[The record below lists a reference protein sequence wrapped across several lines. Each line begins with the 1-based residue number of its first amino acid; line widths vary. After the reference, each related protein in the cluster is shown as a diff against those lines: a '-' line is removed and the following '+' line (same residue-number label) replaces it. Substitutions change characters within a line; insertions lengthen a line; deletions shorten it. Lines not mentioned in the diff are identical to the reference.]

1 MVKIDFSNRIRA
13 LRVAHNL
20 TQSDLGR
27 KLGVTKAV
35 ISAYETGLNQPKH
48 EILMQL
54 SHLFGVTMD
63 YLYCTTETEDAPKES
78 INLVGL
84 DDDDIEEIA
93 RLTRHLRAK
102 NRRYSHASK

>member
-1 MVKIDFSNRIRA
+1 MRA
-13 LRVAHNL
+13 QHNL
-20 TQSDLGR
+20 TQSELGR

-63 YLYCTTETEDAPKES
+63 YLYCATEAEDAPTENIS
-78 INLVGL
+78 LAGL
-84 DDDDIEEIA
+84 DEADIDEITK
-93 RLTRHLRAK
+93 LVHHLRAK
-102 NRRYSHASK
+102 NRRYRHASK